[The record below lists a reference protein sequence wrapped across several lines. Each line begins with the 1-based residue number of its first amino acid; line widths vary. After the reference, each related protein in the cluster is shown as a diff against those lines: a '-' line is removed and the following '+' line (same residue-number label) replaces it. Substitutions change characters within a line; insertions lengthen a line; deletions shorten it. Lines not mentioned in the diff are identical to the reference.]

1 MNVFNTIARLGKDA
15 ELRSMPNGD
24 GVIQFT
30 AAFDSGYGDK
40 KVTTWLS
47 CALFGKRASENFCQ
61 YLTKGTQ
68 VGLSGEIKLDEWRG
82 HDGTTQK
89 TLKMRVNDITLIGG
103 AQNGNQATQRQ
114 QQSQPRTQ
122 EMPQGGGAMDDD
134 IPFAPYCKG
143 SVV

>member
-15 ELRSMPNGD
+15 ELKYMPSGD
-24 GVIQFT
+24 AVMQFT

-47 CALFGKRASENFCQ
+47 CALFGKRASENLCQ

-82 HDGTTQK
+82 QDGSTQK
-89 TLKMRVNDITLIGG
+89 TLKMRVNDLTLLSSSEPK
-103 AQNGNQATQRQ
+103 QQARQ
-114 QQSQPRTQ
+114 AAQPRTQ
-122 EMPQGGGAMDDD
+122 PMPEQFDDEN
-134 IPFAPYCKG
+134 IPF
-143 SVV
+143 

>member
-15 ELRSMPNGD
+15 ELKYMPSGD
-24 GVIQFT
+24 AVMQFT

-47 CALFGKRASENFCQ
+47 CALFGKRASENLCQ

-82 HDGTTQK
+82 QDGTTQK
-89 TLKMRVNDITLIGG
+89 TLKMRVNDLTLLSSNETKQ
-103 AQNGNQATQRQ
+103 AQPARQA
-114 QQSQPRTQ
+114 SQPRTQ
-122 EMPQGGGAMDDD
+122 EVSGGMAEDD
-134 IPFAPYCKG
+134 IPFMPYCKG